1 MLKHMQARR
10 NKCFISSM
18 LFENS
23 LKAKRINTVNS
34 TLFHYLTSDIEQMGL
49 NRTLIFFKTTQNT
62 NLAYHF

>member
-1 MLKHMQARR
+1 MQARR

-62 NLAYHF
+62 NLANHF